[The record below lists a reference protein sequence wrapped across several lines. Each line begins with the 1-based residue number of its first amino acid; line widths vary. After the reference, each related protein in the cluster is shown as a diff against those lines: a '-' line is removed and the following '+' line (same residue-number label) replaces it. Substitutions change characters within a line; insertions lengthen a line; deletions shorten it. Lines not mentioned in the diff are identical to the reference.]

1 MSQPRK
7 CTGGDTG
14 VQYCASLRAQRS
26 EKSSRETLK
35 VTRSTNS
42 GSTQVA
48 ACDEAVRCGTCNVKE
63 TELNRVWEMLECGSV
78 LQLEVENRPIGL
90 F

>member
-7 CTGGDTG
+7 CTGGDIG
-14 VQYCASLRAQRS
+14 VQYRESLRAQRF
-26 EKSSRETLK
+26 EKSSRETLE

-48 ACDEAVRCGTCNVKE
+48 ACDEAVRCQTCNVKE
-63 TELNRVWEMLECGSV
+63 TKLNGVWEMLECGSV
-78 LQLEVENRPIGL
+78 LQLEVKADRSVC